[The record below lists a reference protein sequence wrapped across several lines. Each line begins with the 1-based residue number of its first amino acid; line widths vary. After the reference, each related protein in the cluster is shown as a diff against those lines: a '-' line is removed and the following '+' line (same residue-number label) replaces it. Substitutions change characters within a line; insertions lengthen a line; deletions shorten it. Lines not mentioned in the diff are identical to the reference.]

1 MVWCLFRDREEV
13 EQRVGELVQHG
24 ELPFDER
31 ERLLLRVST
40 RCNPI
45 TSPVRVFHRQAT
57 AGSQVDLGGAT

>member
-13 EQRVGELVQHG
+13 EYRVSKLVQHG

-31 ERLLLRVST
+31 ERVLLRVST
-40 RCNPI
+40 RCDAI